1 MEHLPA
7 VEPEPEP
14 LKTEEIFEVPNED
27 EVQKAPEVPP
37 EEHKGPGVA
46 KKKRTYK
53 RDPVEMKAHMDRMRA
68 IAAENR
74 RKKKEAAENNK
85 ENQDPI
91 KLTSQTPLQTQQ
103 DHGASFSKFM
113 EFYTEAEKYRAQLA
127 HQRQEAED
135 AAAFRAQ
142 ARKQNRQRKKE
153 KSRSEPVHPFGI
165 KTRLDSN
172 PGAYIFR

>member
-14 LKTEEIFEVPNED
+14 PKTEEIFEVPNEVPN
-27 EVQKAPEVPP
+27 EPPP

-46 KKKRTYK
+46 KKPKRAYK

-74 RKKKEAAENNK
+74 RKKKEANK
-85 ENQDPI
+85 ENQEDPI

-103 DHGASFSKFM
+103 DHSASFSKFM

-127 HQRQEAED
+127 HQRREAED

-165 KTRLDSN
+165 KARLDSN